1 MVASAVILESVY
13 LAILGFVIGESIA
26 IYAQHLARKNGEI
39 LEDEMISQIG
49 GRSAMMA
56 YVVSALFFS
65 WMGVFLIILDD
76 RIADWA
82 KTAGFT
88 MILFVLL
95 MVVIYS
101 ASYFFMMRKATKNEE

>member
-1 MVASAVILESVY
+1 MKYWNVLRYFAIIFISTLVASAVILESVY

-65 WMGVFLIILDD
+65 WMGVFLIIQ
-76 RIADWA
+76 
-82 KTAGFT
+82 
-88 MILFVLL
+88 IL
-95 MVVIYS
+95 
-101 ASYFFMMRKATKNEE
+101 